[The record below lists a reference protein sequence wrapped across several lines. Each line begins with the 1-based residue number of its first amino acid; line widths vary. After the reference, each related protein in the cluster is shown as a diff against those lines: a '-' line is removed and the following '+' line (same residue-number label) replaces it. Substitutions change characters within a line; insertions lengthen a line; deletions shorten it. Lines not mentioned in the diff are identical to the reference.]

1 MDHPHIIHLE
11 KVFETEK
18 KIYLVLE
25 RCIGELGALLK
36 ERGTFKEADA
46 RKVLSELCE
55 AVAYL
60 HRYGCIP
67 TLIYFFYYY
76 KIFFCRYSA

>member
-1 MDHPHIIHLE
+1 MVDHPHIIHLE

-36 ERGTFKEADA
+36 DQGSLTEVSS
-46 RKVLSELCE
+46 RKILNELCE

-60 HRYGCIP
+60 HKYGIKP
-67 TLIYFFYYY
+67 FF
-76 KIFFCRYSA
+76 

>member
-1 MDHPHIIHLE
+1 MVDHPHIIHLE

-25 RCIGELGALLK
+25 RCIGELAALLK
-36 ERGTFKEADA
+36 ERGTLIESDA
-46 RKVLSELCE
+46 RKVLCELCD

-60 HRYGCIP
+60 HKYGKKYSTTYCI
-67 TLIYFFYYY
+67 Y
-76 KIFFCRYSA
+76 